1 MYEYNIVQIIGMIF
15 CFMNGIRYLIYIHKH
30 MYTYIFFKIIKTTC
44 KKKVDTRS
52 QRFMMH
58 AHD

>member
-1 MYEYNIVQIIGMIF
+1 MNDILLYERYQV
-15 CFMNGIRYLIYIHKH
+15 YLIYIHKH